1 MRKLGEVDR
10 KKLFEEKKKSLV
22 TIITG
27 YKIKKEMLELFETA
41 KNENKK
47 YEKEIRELIDL
58 GKKINKDCDNALSFE
73 KDVKN
78 EEDLMELGE
87 NLKLINSDYVKLANK
102 MDELDKKME
111 EN

>member
-1 MRKLGEVDR
+1 MP
-10 KKLFEEKKKSLV
+10 
-22 TIITG
+22 
-27 YKIKKEMLELFETA
+27 